1 MTSTIRNNNKS
12 LRYIL
17 FSLLIWATLGFW
29 SGGQTRL
36 LNALDTASLGNQMHT
51 IERGTRIYEN
61 FRAIREDVFQKLKG
75 NALDSVAEL
84 KSQIST
90 KIALQK
96 NLEARIDS
104 LTSALSETKQKLEEV
119 QKTKNSLSFLGI
131 TVSKVAYNFIMWG
144 IVGGLLF
151 VLIMLF
157 LVYKRDRAVTLQL
170 KRDLNE
176 LREEFES
183 YRKSSRER
191 MEKLVVSHHRE
202 IQKLKGEL

>member
-12 LRYIL
+12 LGYVL

-36 LNALDTASLGNQMHT
+36 LNALDTASLGNQMQT
-51 IERGTRIYEN
+51 VEKGTRIYEN

-75 NALDSVAEL
+75 NALDSIAEL

-104 LTSALSETKQKLEEV
+104 LTSVLSDTKQKLEEV

-131 TVSKVAYNFIMWG
+131 TVSKVAYNLIMWG
-144 IVGGLLF
+144 IIGGLLF

-157 LVYKRDRAVTLQL
+157 LVYKRDRAVTVQL

>member
-1 MTSTIRNNNKS
+1 M
-12 LRYIL
+12 RYIV
-17 FSLLIWATLGFW
+17 FPLLIWATLGFW
-29 SGGQTRL
+29 SAGQTRL
-36 LNALDTASLGNQMHT
+36 LNALDTASLGNQMQT
-51 IERGTRIYEN
+51 VERGTRIYEN

-75 NALDSVAEL
+75 NALDSVAGL
-84 KSQIST
+84 KSQLAT
-90 KIALQK
+90 KKALQK

-104 LTSALSETKQKLEEV
+104 LTNVLSDTKQKLEEV
-119 QKTKNSLSFLGI
+119 QKTKNSLSLLGI
-131 TVSKVAYNFIMWG
+131 TMSKVAYNLIMWG

-157 LVYKRDRAVTLQL
+157 LVYRRDRAVTLHL

>member
-1 MTSTIRNNNKS
+1 
-12 LRYIL
+12 
-17 FSLLIWATLGFW
+17 
-29 SGGQTRL
+29 
-36 LNALDTASLGNQMHT
+36 MHT